1 MQMGMP
7 PGLRRDVESNGE
19 IQSRLLLARA
29 LFENGRAYFRAE
41 DSQAVQALLSR
52 LADANPA
59 DASPADASPADASA
73 LDDQQRDEVRLLR
86 ALSVALSAGPV
97 DAAQMM
103 AKGPR
108 FADSLGNLALLDGLA
123 EEKTELGGRAAFNAA
138 YLREL
143 VAPEGAPTYWA
154 DLATRYLSAAKYLKG
169 EEARRSRNRGNAC
182 REIEQALR
190 KGK

>member
-1 MQMGMP
+1 
-7 PGLRRDVESNGE
+7 
-19 IQSRLLLARA
+19 LARA

-41 DSQAVQALLSR
+41 DFQAVQALLSR
-52 LADANPA
+52 LADAN
-59 DASPADASPADASA
+59 PADASA

-108 FADSLGNLALLDGLA
+108 FAESLGNLALLDGLA